1 MKKAL
6 IIFFMITNIVSAQVV
21 QQDKLLHA
29 GGCYVIS
36 SSVAALIYDKTND
49 KKKSLLYGF
58 GVSVLIGVAKEIHD
72 IKHGQP
78 DINDIAADVVGAGLG
93 VITIRITL

>member
-6 IIFFMITNIVSAQVV
+6 IVFFMITNIVSAQIV

-29 GGCYVIS
+29 GGCYVMS
-36 SSVAALIYDKTND
+36 SSVAALVYNKTND

-58 GVSVLIGVAKEIHD
+58 GVSVLAGVAKEVYD
-72 IKHGQP
+72 IRCGDP
-78 DINDIAADVVGAGLG
+78 DVKDIAADIVGAGLG

>member
-6 IIFFMITNIVSAQVV
+6 IIFFMITNVVSAQIV

-36 SSVAALIYDKTND
+36 SSVAALVYNKTND
-49 KKKSLLYGF
+49 KKKSLIYGF
-58 GVSVLIGVAKEIHD
+58 GVSVLAGVAKEVYD
-72 IKHGQP
+72 IKCGDP
-78 DINDIAADVVGAGLG
+78 DVKDIAADIVGASLG
-93 VITIRITL
+93 IITIRITL

>member
-1 MKKAL
+1 
-6 IIFFMITNIVSAQVV
+6 MITNIASAQVL

-36 SSVAALIYDKTND
+36 SSVAALVYSKTSN
-49 KKKSLLYGF
+49 KKKSLMYGF
-58 GVSVLIGVAKEIHD
+58 GISVLAGVAKEVYD
-72 IKHGQP
+72 IKCGDP
-78 DINDIAADVVGAGLG
+78 DIKDIAADVFGAGLG

>member
-1 MKKAL
+1 
-6 IIFFMITNIVSAQVV
+6 MITNILSAQAI

-29 GGCYVIS
+29 GGCYAIS
-36 SSVAALIYDKTND
+36 SSVAALVYDKTNN

-58 GVSVLIGVAKEIHD
+58 GISVLAGVAKEVYD
-72 IKHGQP
+72 IRCGNP
-78 DINDIAADVVGAGLG
+78 DVKDIAADIIGASLG

>member
-6 IIFFMITNIVSAQVV
+6 IVFFMITNIVSAQIV

-36 SSVAALIYDKTND
+36 SSVAALVYNKTND

-58 GVSVLIGVAKEIHD
+58 GVSVLAGVAKEVYD
-72 IKHGQP
+72 IRCGDP
-78 DINDIAADVVGAGLG
+78 DVKDIAADIVGAGLG

>member
-36 SSVAALIYDKTND
+36 SSVAALVYDKTND
-49 KKKSLLYGF
+49 KKKSLIYGF
-58 GVSVLIGVAKEIHD
+58 GVSVLAGLAKEVYD
-72 IKHGQP
+72 IRCGNP
-78 DINDIAADVVGAGLG
+78 DAKDIAADIVGAGLG